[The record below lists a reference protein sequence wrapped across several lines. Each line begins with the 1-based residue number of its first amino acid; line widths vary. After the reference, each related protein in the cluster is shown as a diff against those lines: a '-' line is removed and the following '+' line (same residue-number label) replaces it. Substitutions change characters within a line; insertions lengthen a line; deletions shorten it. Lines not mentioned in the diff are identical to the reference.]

1 MNGLY
6 NPHEEHDA
14 CGVGFVAHLAGGE
27 QRSVVLTALQAMAR
41 LAHRGGHAPGAD
53 NSPGALSA
61 GDGAGILLPIPQGF
75 FQRHWPVLATGA
87 AWALGQLFMP
97 QDKLMRESVLEIVR
111 HSLAEQG
118 LTVLQVRH
126 VPVHSE
132 YLHNAARETM
142 PYICQLLVVPRHT
155 FASDDV
161 FERQLY
167 VARRRMEK
175 EAALALTHRGLST
188 RLFHVASLSCRSV
201 VYKALLPG
209 ERLPLFYDDLQ
220 QDDFAAPF
228 TIFHERF
235 STNTMP
241 SWPLVQ
247 PFRHIAHNGEIN
259 TIRGNVL
266 HMQAR
271 EAVLYSP
278 LFGEDMDTVLPVI
291 DEKSSDSG
299 MFDNVV
305 ELLTHGGR
313 SAPHALMM
321 MVPEPFGQAYV
332 MGDNKRAFYEYHA
345 ALMEPWDGP
354 TAMVFTDGHSQ
365 VGALLDRNGLRP
377 CRYSV
382 SAEGLVVL
390 ASETGVVDHQAD
402 SSLRCGQLQPRR
414 MIIADVQRH
423 RMVPDAEIK
432 GQVIRA
438 RPYRR
443 WIQQYG
449 VRLDALHIPEHIL
462 QEIPHTMDSRHAQAF
477 GMSDYAQQQ
486 ILLPMARNA
495 QEPITAMG
503 YDVPLAVLAN
513 PAVQPCTL
521 FDYFKQQFA
530 QVTNP
535 PIDSQREE
543 LSMSLMQFAG
553 HERNILNI
561 DPEQEAAQCG
571 MLRLQHP
578 FLLEADMARLRACHH
593 PQVRCATLD
602 ATFTATFGVGNT
614 GKQLQKALQN
624 LYETAEDALSTGAS
638 LLILSDTELSPERMA
653 IPILLAAAGL
663 HHHLL
668 RRGLRHTC
676 GIIVETGQAW
686 EIMHMALLSAYG
698 VSAVCPYLALR
709 TVRGFAQ
716 SGLLEAKDYEAEAAY
731 ITALKKGMLK
741 TMARLGISTLRNFRG
756 GQCFEALG
764 LSREIVDA
772 CFCGTT
778 SRLQGIGF
786 AELAREEAQRHA
798 LAFAPAV
805 FQAADPQPPLLS
817 QLMPHLWSVAAVR
830 LLHSAVRPSA
840 RQSLTPT
847 EAWQE
852 YCAISDT
859 QPQPISLRSLLSFV
873 PMAVPVPLD
882 EVEPAESIVRRFVG
896 AAMSLGS
903 LSTEAHETI
912 AVAFNSLGA
921 CSNSGEGGEAPE
933 RGATMRGS
941 TAKAG
946 SVDTASRV
954 RQIASGR
961 FGVTAHYLAHASEI
975 QIKIAQGAKP
985 GEGGQLPAHKVT
997 TEIARVRHTLPYVS
1011 LISPPPHHD
1020 IYSIEDLAQLI
1031 FDLRR
1036 IQPSA
1041 RISVKLVAEAGIGT
1055 VAVGVAKA
1063 GADAVLVSGHDGGT
1077 GASPLSA
1084 VQHTGLPWEMGLS
1097 EVRQAF
1103 EHSGLRRHIRLQ
1115 VDGLL
1120 RTGRDVVIAAL
1131 LGAEEFGLGSTL
1143 LVSMGCIMCR
1153 KCHLGKCPAGIATQ
1167 EPALRRRFTGKPEQ
1181 VEAFLRFLAEDVRT
1195 HMAALG
1201 FRTVQE
1207 MVGRTDM
1214 LAQRLDAAGSK
1225 AATLDLHP
1233 LLCAGSA
1240 RPAITERARAVQNE
1254 QNDFV
1259 AYGRRPAPAPPES
1272 ELEQNIYRAALPVLS
1287 GLAQRCVYEGR
1298 IGNTDRAVGTRL
1310 AGVLARKAGDLS
1322 LRDNASIYIKLQ
1334 GSAGQSLGAFLT
1346 SGVTIEVHGDAND
1359 YLGKGLSGGTL
1370 VVTPTASLQSS
1381 GLPLHEY
1388 SLVGNVA
1395 LYGATAGQVYIAGMA
1410 GERFAVRNSGASAV
1424 VEGVGDHACEYMT
1437 GGTVVVLGSCGYNFA
1452 AGMSDGLAFVYDG
1465 DERFQNRC
1473 NTDSVE
1479 LESVWLPED
1488 KVLLRLLLEQHL
1500 QYTGSARAAAFL
1512 ERWDESLSLFVK
1524 VVPLD
1529 YAAAIQRL
1537 QDSVRHGADTQ
1548 ANTEEVFSV

>member
-27 QRSVVLTALQAMAR
+27 QRSVVLTALQAMSR
-41 LAHRGGHAPGAD
+41 LAHRGGHAPSD
-53 NSPGALSA
+53 DSRPGALSA

-75 FQRHWPVLATGA
+75 FQRQWPLLSTGTS
-87 AWALGQLFMP
+87 WALGQMFMP
-97 QDKLMRESVLEIVR
+97 QDKTLRESLLAIVR
-111 HSLAEQG
+111 HSLAAQG
-118 LTVLQVRH
+118 LTALHVRR
-126 VPVHSE
+126 VPVYSE
-132 YLHNAARETM
+132 YLHDAARKSM
-142 PYICQLLVVPRHT
+142 PYICQVLVVPHKA
-155 FASDDV
+155 FASDDI

-175 EAALALTHRGLST
+175 EAAQALTRQALST

-235 STNTMP
+235 STNTLP

-247 PFRHIAHNGEIN
+247 PFRHLAHNGEIN

-266 HMQAR
+266 HMQSR
-271 EAVLYSP
+271 EAVLASP
-278 LFGEDMDTVLPVI
+278 FFGADMDAVLPIV
-291 DEKSSDSG
+291 DENGSDSA
-299 MFDNVV
+299 MFDNVL

-313 SAPHALMM
+313 SQPHALMM

-345 ALMEPWDGP
+345 SLMEPWDGP

-390 ASETGVVDHQAD
+390 ASETGVVDHRAD

-414 MIIADVQRH
+414 MIMADVQRH

-443 WIQQYG
+443 WIQQHG
-449 VRLDALHIPEHIL
+449 VRLDALHIPDHIL
-462 QEIPHTMDSRHAQAF
+462 PEIPQAMDNRHAQAF
-477 GMSDYAQQQ
+477 GLGEYARQH

-495 QEPITAMG
+495 QEPIAAMG
-503 YDVPLAVLAN
+503 YDVPLAVLAD
-513 PAVQPCTL
+513 PAVHHITL

-553 HERNILNI
+553 HERNILNLQ
-561 DPEQEAAQCG
+561 PEEEAAQCG

-602 ATFTATFGVGNT
+602 ATFDVISDAKGA
-614 GKQLQKALQN
+614 GKHLQMALQG
-624 LYETAEDALSTGAS
+624 LYTAAEDALSTGAS
-638 LLILSDTELSPERMA
+638 LLIISDTALSPERAAM
-653 IPILLAAAGL
+653 PILLAAAGL

-668 RRGLRHTC
+668 RCGLRHAC

-716 SGLLEAKDYEAEAAY
+716 SGQLETEDYEAEAAY

-741 TMARLGISTLRNFRG
+741 TMARLGISTLRSFRG
-756 GQCFEALG
+756 GQCFEAVG
-764 LSREIVDA
+764 LSKEIVDA
-772 CFCGTT
+772 CFCGTM

-786 AELAREEAQRHA
+786 AELAREEAQRHI
-798 LAFAPAV
+798 LAFAPALSDDTGT
-805 FQAADPQPPLLS
+805 QQPRLG
-817 QLMPHLWSVAAVR
+817 PHLWSAADVR
-830 LLHSAVRPSA
+830 LLHNAVRPTA
-840 RQSLTPT
+840 RQSLSPA
-847 EAWQE
+847 EAWQK
-852 YCAISDT
+852 YCALSDA
-859 QPQPISLRSLLSFV
+859 QPQPITLRSLLTFV
-873 PMAVPVPLD
+873 PMAVAVPLD

-903 LSTEAHETI
+903 LSLEAHETI
-912 AVAFNSLGA
+912 AVAFNRLGA

-933 RGATMRGS
+933 RGATS
-941 TAKAG
+941 TAEAG
-946 SVDTASRV
+946 IVDTASRV

-961 FGVTAHYLAHASEI
+961 FGVTAQYLAHAGEI

-997 TEIARVRHTLPYVS
+997 AEIARVRHTMPHVS

-1063 GADAVLVSGHDGGT
+1063 GADAVLISGHDGGT

-1103 EHSGLRRHIRLQ
+1103 EDSGLRRHIRLQ

-1143 LVSMGCIMCR
+1143 LVAMGCIMCR

-1167 EPALRRRFTGKPEQ
+1167 EPELRRRFGGTPEQ

-1201 FRTVQE
+1201 FRTLEE

-1214 LAQRLDAAGSK
+1214 LAQRQDMAGSK

-1233 LLCAGSA
+1233 LLCTGSA
-1240 RPAITERARAVQNE
+1240 RPVPAKCTRGE
-1254 QNDFV
+1254 QSGQGAFV
-1259 AYGRRPAPAPPES
+1259 AYGRRPAPAPAES
-1272 ELEQNIYRAALPVLS
+1272 DLEQNIYRAALPVLS
-1287 GLAQRCVYEGR
+1287 GQAQHCVYEGR
-1298 IGNTDRAVGTRL
+1298 IRNTDRAVGTRL
-1310 AGVLARKAGDLS
+1310 AGVLARKAES
-1322 LRDNASIYIKLQ
+1322 LPLLDNSSIHIKLQ
-1334 GSAGQSLGAFLT
+1334 GSAGQSLGAFL
-1346 SGVTIEVHGDAND
+1346 SQGVTIEVHGDAND

-1370 VVTPTASLQSS
+1370 VVTPPACLQSS
-1381 GLPLHEY
+1381 GLALHEY

-1395 LYGATAGQVYIAGMA
+1395 LYGATAGRVYIAGMA

-1452 AGMSDGLAFVYDG
+1452 AGMSGGLAFVYDG

-1479 LESVWLPED
+1479 LESVWQPED
-1488 KVLLRLLLEQHL
+1488 KELLHSLLVEHL
-1500 QYTGSARAAAFL
+1500 QCTGSAKAAAFL

-1529 YAAAIQRL
+1529 YAAALQRL

-1548 ANTEEVFSV
+1548 ANTEEVFTV